1 MKVAGLGYFLEE
13 MIAMGEK
20 ADQVWVRSGKCSV
33 YRYKILYFSQAKRA
47 SYVL

>member
-20 ADQVWVRSGKCSV
+20 GGPGLGAVGEMFCVQV
-33 YRYKILYFSQAKRA
+33 
-47 SYVL
+47 